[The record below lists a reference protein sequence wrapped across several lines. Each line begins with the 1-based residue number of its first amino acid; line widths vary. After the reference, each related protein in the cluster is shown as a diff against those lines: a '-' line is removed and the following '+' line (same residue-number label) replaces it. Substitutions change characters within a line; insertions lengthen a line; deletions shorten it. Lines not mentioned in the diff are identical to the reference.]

1 VLRQHVGDYTR
12 LRPRV
17 RAAHLSEER
26 IGGYE
31 LVLKTH

>member
-1 VLRQHVGDYTR
+1 MHVGDYTR
-12 LRPRV
+12 LDQECAPLT
-17 RAAHLSEER
+17 LSEER